1 MSNISLAR
9 GKSGCSAIHK
19 AACAF
24 GIAIASLLLC
34 LPMFPQAAV
43 GTILGGVF
51 DSTGGAIANAKVTI
65 TDVARGTTRTLTTD
79 ASGQYTAPSLLS
91 GTYTVRAEAA
101 GFQALEQQNVVL
113 EVAQDVRVDL
123 KLTPGATTQT
133 VTVTA
138 EAPAIDTVNSTLGGT
153 VSNTEVASLPLITRN
168 FLELLQLRPGV
179 VYVPGTPT
187 ATASNGRR
195 EGSDVIL
202 VEGVTQF
209 DLGTSNVL
217 INGSQKGGAVDTLP
231 LDSVQEFNTQ
241 QNPPAEYGWRD
252 GSGVNLAVKSGTNA
266 IHGSAYAFGRDA
278 AATDAA
284 LYNAAGA
291 ETKNNLTVEQP
302 GFTLGGPV
310 IKNKLFWFVSAEFLR
325 QSSITTGNLTAPANA
340 SLVGTSLG
348 GPTGKCNSPGL
359 QNTGNCTLSL
369 VDACNDLLAQ
379 GKTINPVSA
388 QMAGL
393 NAATCAVQPAS
404 ATFENLFPATATS
417 SLTPNPLTSTP
428 SNNGLAK
435 VDYSPNDKNHFDGFY
450 FISRETTTTVGNFQP
465 YWGSSGVGSTNE
477 YAGAWTYTPNSNWV
491 NELRGGAAPNTGL
504 QLAGDQVAIP
514 SQPYAL
520 NSQGVPT
527 GYNINTGVSTAGL
540 GFPCV
545 TIASAF
551 VIPNTSASSTGLG
564 NCSKYGSRGP
574 QYQLDFTDK
583 VSWLHGNHAFKWGYE
598 EVYVRFD
605 DASTANQNGTVSFAA
620 TTTGTVATALQ
631 NFLQGAQPKSESV
644 IIGNNTDQWR
654 EEWHAAFIQDT
665 WRVTPRVTVTPGVR
679 WEYIGSPHS
688 SVNHMGIF
696 DPNVQGGVVQVG
708 PGLPVST
715 LIHPQKFNFFPR
727 GGVAWDIFGN
737 GKTVLRGGIGLLGSF
752 PSMNTVAGASV
763 PYGATLCNATPCD
776 GNHPANI
783 VVNRFGQAVQGFFPE
798 TLNPKGSSLAWPA
811 NNTTPI
817 FPTAAAITSTTGP
830 TCTPTQQCSMLT
842 VDPNFKYPKSVQWN
856 VDVQRAITNS
866 LTLDVAYVGVH
877 GYDETH
883 SVDLNEPALGSGW
896 DSGAISSCLTSL
908 TTALAGSSPT
918 YKTACSPTANSEA
931 SAKPYNN
938 PATASYFPYYD
949 FIVQTQSG
957 FISNYNAL
965 QVTLTSRGYH
975 NLSFLASYTLAHAL
989 DDWTKNSQATSAL
1002 ANPANPQ
1009 YQYGN
1014 SDFDVRNRFRFSP
1027 VYNIPG
1033 TKKVPGQMAEGWSVS
1048 AIWALQ
1054 SGFAWAPNDQT
1065 QNDWGGTGENADNT
1079 IPRPNSGV
1087 WQSWNYVGPHN
1098 AFNGNGAVPIPCYGL
1113 VAGCTP
1119 FSSANLPS
1127 GVLSACE
1134 TAAQAPYSSAQQQ
1147 NLALAALFSANGACF
1162 MQKGGILTP
1171 PAYGTLGDAGRGL
1184 FVGPSYKDLDITI
1197 SKMWKIKEN
1206 YSVTFRAECYNC
1218 LNEVNILNFSDGS
1231 SDPTSGGGTLTPGG
1245 GFGYN
1250 TTGLL
1255 GSGGSSNRQ
1264 FQFGLKIAF

>member
-9 GKSGCSAIHK
+9 GKSGRSAIRK

-24 GIAIASLLLC
+24 GIAIASFLLC

-153 VSNTEVASLPLITRN
+153 VSNTEVAALPLVSRN
-168 FLELLQLRPGV
+168 FLDLLQLRPGV

-195 EGSDVIL
+195 QGSDVLLI
-202 VEGVTQF
+202 EGVTQF

-217 INGSQKGGAVDTLP
+217 INGAQKGGAVDELP
-231 LDSVQEFNTQ
+231 LDSIQEFNTA

-252 GSGVNLAVKSGTNA
+252 GSGVNIAVKSGTNS

-284 LYNAAGA
+284 LFSAVGS
-291 ETKNNLTVEQP
+291 ESKNNLTVEQP
-302 GFTLGGPV
+302 GFTLGGPLV
-310 IKNKLFWFVSAEFLR
+310 KNKVFWFVSAEFIR
-325 QSSITTGNLTAPANA
+325 QSSFSPAPVTVPADA
-340 SLVGTSLG
+340 TLG
-348 GPTGKCNSPGL
+348 GAAKGCTTIATGDCGH
-359 QNTGNCTLSL
+359 SL
-369 VDACNDLLAQ
+369 FDACTDILA
-379 GKTINPVSA
+379 GPAPNNLINPLSA
-388 QMAGL
+388 QIVGL
-393 NAATCAVQPAS
+393 VPIGATTQPTSCTPSPAS
-404 ATFENLFPATATS
+404 STVENLFMPSATGSAF
-417 SLTPNPLTSTP
+417 PNPVTTTP

-435 VDYSPNDKNHFDGFY
+435 VDYSPNDKHHFDGFF
-450 FISRETTTTVGNFQP
+450 FISRETTTADGSYQP
-465 YWGSSGVGSTNE
+465 YWGSLGVGRTEE
-477 YAGAWTYTPNSNWV
+477 YAAAWTWTPNSNWV
-491 NELRGGAAPNTGL
+491 NELRAGAAPNTGL
-504 QLAGDQVAIP
+504 SLAGDSTAIP
-514 SQPYAL
+514 SQ
-520 NSQGVPT
+520 SWTVGGTPT
-527 GYNINTGVSTAGL
+527 GYSINTGVTTPGL
-540 GFPCV
+540 GLMCM
-545 TIASAF
+545 TISG
-551 VIPNTSASSTGLG
+551 ITGSSTGLG
-564 NCSKYGSRGP
+564 DCGKNGSRGP

-598 EVYVRFD
+598 EVNVRFD
-605 DASTANQNGTVSFAA
+605 DASTANQNGTVSFSNLESFL
-620 TTTGTVATALQ
+620 TGTTNSA
-631 NFLQGAQPKSESV
+631 S
-644 IIGNNTDQWR
+644 IIVGNNTDEWR
-654 EEWHAAFIQDT
+654 EEWHAAFVQDT
-665 WRVTPRVTVTPGVR
+665 WRVTPRITLTPGVR

-688 SVNHMGIF
+688 AVNHMGIF
-696 DPNVQGGVVQVG
+696 DRNATGGVDQVG

-763 PYGATLCNATPCD
+763 PYGATLCTGSGTTLATICAP
-776 GNHPANI
+776 GNVVVDNTNNPALEGAI
-783 VVNRFGQAVQGFFPE
+783 AQTFSF
-798 TLNPKGSSLAWPA
+798 KSGSLQWPG
-811 NNTTPI
+811 NNTTAI
-817 FPTAAAITSTTGP
+817 FPASVTP
-830 TCTPTQQCSMLT
+830 TCPTPVKGSTPIACSMLT

-896 DSGAISSCLTSL
+896 DPNATTQTIFTSSAKNNCLGANP
-908 TTALAGSSPT
+908 ASPIT
-918 YKTACSPTANSEA
+918 PGPANNYNTNCAADTANEQLLRPFA
-931 SAKPYNN
+931 SK
-938 PATASYFPYYD
+938 FPYYG

-957 FISNYNAL
+957 FVSNYKAL
-965 QVTLTSRGYH
+965 QATLTSRGYH
-975 NLSFLASYTLAHAL
+975 GLSFIASYTLARAQ
-989 DDWTKNSQATSAL
+989 DDWTKNSQATAAL

-1027 VYNIPG
+1027 VYAIPG
-1033 TKKVPGQMAEGWSVS
+1033 TKKVPAQIAEGWSVS

-1054 SGFAWAPNDQT
+1054 NGFAWAPNDQT
-1065 QNDWGGTGENADNT
+1065 TNDWGGTGENADNT

-1087 WQSWNYVGPHN
+1087 WQSWNFVGPSN
-1098 AFNGNGAVPIPCYGL
+1098 AFNNNGDVPIPCYGR
-1113 VAGCTP
+1113 ATGCTA
-1119 FSSANLPS
+1119 FNAT
-1127 GVLSACE
+1127 GVPASVWTTCS
-1134 TAAQAPYSSAQQQ
+1134 TAATAPYSTTLQQD
-1147 NLALAALFSANGACF
+1147 LALAALTSKNGACY

-1171 PAYGTLGDAGRGL
+1171 PAYGTLGDATRGM
-1184 FVGPSYKDLDITI
+1184 FVGPSFKNLDITI

-1206 YSVTFRAECYNC
+1206 YSVTFRAECFNC
-1218 LNEVNILNFSDGS
+1218 LNQVNILNFSDGS
-1231 SDPTSGGGTLTPGG
+1231 SDPSGGGGALTASG

-1250 TTGLL
+1250 TTGIIQE
-1255 GSGGSSNRQ
+1255 GGSSNRQ